1 MLLIK
6 NGRVIDPAGGV
17 DGRRDIL
24 VKDGRILWVRDAI
37 KACEVTGRDLGAGY
51 KEAASSDGSELRV
64 IDASGM
70 IVCPGLIDTH
80 AHFRDPGFTHKEDI
94 FTGAASAAKG
104 GYTSVILMANTK
116 PSVDDPEILKG
127 ILEKGRQTPIHIYS
141 CANVTKGM
149 AGGEL
154 VDMEALK
161 EAGAAGFTDDG
172 VPVMNEELLRE
183 ALIKARDLGMMP
195 VSLHEEDRQYI
206 VTNGVN
212 GGGAAAA
219 ALGIEGSYR
228 EAEISMVRRDVEIGV
243 ETQGPLCIQHIST
256 AEGVELVR
264 QARKRNPA
272 IRAEATPHHFSLTE
286 EAVIKKG
293 TLARV
298 NPPLR
303 TEKDRLAI
311 IEGLRDGT
319 LTLIA
324 TDHAP
329 HTAEEKAQ
337 PIESAPSGM
346 IGLETALSLA
356 IRELVEPGY
365 LTWSQMLKCLTAE
378 PAAFYHLEAGTL
390 REGAPADIT
399 VFDPSERWTVTEAFA
414 SKASNSP
421 FIGETLPGV
430 VHYTIAGGRI
440 AYEKNG

>member
-6 NGRVIDPAGGV
+6 NGRVIDPATGL
-17 DGRRDIL
+17 DGQRDIL
-24 VKDGRILWVRDAI
+24 VKDGRILQVKETIADEEIRAASAETD
-37 KACEVTGRDLGAGY
+37 TAG
-51 KEAASSDGSELRV
+51 EAAAWDTALKV

-94 FTGAASAAKG
+94 FTGARAAAKG

-116 PSVDDPEILKG
+116 PSVDSPEVLKG
-127 ILEKGRQTPIHIYS
+127 ILEKGKKTPIHVYS
-141 CANVTKGM
+141 CANVTRGM

-172 VPVMNEELLRE
+172 VPIMDEGLLKE

-195 VSLHEEDRQYI
+195 VSLHEEDKQYI
-206 VTNGVN
+206 TTNGVN
-212 GGGAAAA
+212 GGGAAAE

-243 ETQGPLCIQHIST
+243 ETMGPLCIQHIST
-256 AEGVELVR
+256 KEGVELVR
-264 QARKRNPA
+264 KARKRNPA

-303 TEKDRLAI
+303 TEEDRLAI
-311 IEGLRDGT
+311 IKGLQDGT

-329 HTAEEKAQ
+329 HTAEEKAK

-356 IRELVEPGY
+356 IRELVIPGY
-365 LTWSQMLKCLTAE
+365 LTYSEMLRCLTVE

-390 REGAPADIT
+390 APGAPADIT
-399 VFDPSERWTVTEAFA
+399 IFDPDETWTVAENFA

-421 FIGETLPGV
+421 FIGETMPGV
-430 VHYTIAGGRI
+430 VHYTIAGGQI
-440 AYEKNG
+440 AYEMN